1 MIDLDIPKCPVY
13 KKCSGCQLQNLSY
26 SQQLDHKQ
34 AMSIGILGDYCHVSP
49 ITGMYYPLH
58 YRNKISAVFAENRGK
73 AVCGVWQSSSKKIV
87 QNDGCMIEDKI
98 SSEIIKD
105 ICDIVNQLDIPAFNR
120 YSWTGFLRHVLVRRG
135 FKTGQVLVS
144 IVSANPI
151 FPKRNIFISKLLEKH
166 PEITTIVHGV
176 SSISTELVQP
186 SHETVLFGKG
196 YIEDKLLGLTFRITA
211 SSFYQI
217 NPVQTEKLY
226 TKAVSLAKLTGKE
239 TVLDAYCGVG
249 TIGLCAAKKAGQV
262 IGVESNGAAVKNAI
276 SNAKINGIK
285 NTRFYK
291 ADATSFI
298 EEMATSGE
306 HCDVIFMDPPRA
318 GSTPEFIRAAASL
331 SPDKIVYISCNIETQ
346 ARDINEFLKYGYCP
360 TEAHPFDMFP
370 FTNHVESVVL
380 LTR

>member
-1 MIDLDIPKCPVY
+1 M
-13 KKCSGCQLQNLSY
+13 
-26 SQQLDHKQ
+26 
-34 AMSIGILGDYCHVSP
+34 
-49 ITGMYYPLH
+49 
-58 YRNKISAVFAENRGK
+58 
-73 AVCGVWQSSSKKIV
+73 
-87 QNDGCMIEDKI
+87 
-98 SSEIIKD
+98 
-105 ICDIVNQLDIPAFNR
+105 
-120 YSWTGFLRHVLVRRG
+120 
-135 FKTGQVLVS
+135 
-144 IVSANPI
+144 
-151 FPKRNIFISKLLEKH
+151 
-166 PEITTIVHGV
+166 

-331 SPDKIVYISCNIETQ
+331 SRTKSSTYPAI
-346 ARDINEFLKYGYCP
+346 LKP
-360 TEAHPFDMFP
+360 RLEI
-370 FTNHVESVVL
+370 
-380 LTR
+380 